1 VNATSATMASIRAAT
16 SGTTTLTPSG
26 LFSSMIWDK
35 CPQLRVEQALAL
47 VELAALR
54 QLVGGLA
61 TPSAL
66 SGLSTGQCY
75 ILGTNNLG
83 GNPPRVE
90 P

>member
-1 VNATSATMASIRAAT
+1 MVWAGAR
-16 SGTTTLTPSG
+16 
-26 LFSSMIWDK
+26 K
-35 CPQLRVEQALAL
+35 LRVEQALAL

-66 SGLSTGQCY
+66 STQHQAVLHIGN
-75 ILGTNNLG
+75 NNLG